1 MTVLVDIGIGPISI
15 PTPGDVVTALTN
27 AVIGVADAV
36 FDKIIEWIA
45 GLLAQAVGKVT
56 EALVTL
62 LSAIKPTLTP
72 GGGITNA
79 VPIQASI
86 AGMAAMLVT
95 IFFVLRIIHGI
106 ITGQAGQNLRATIV
120 DAFSDPLITNY
131 ATTLNDTVTK
141 LYSQDGIV
149 QGGVFVII
157 FALLYIIAAVFL
169 CFELFVVRIV
179 GFGERA
185 ELFDSVPV
193 AADIGEPVRR

>member
-79 VPIQASI
+79 APIQASI

-131 ATTLNDTVTK
+131 ATTLNDTVSHQAV
-141 LYSQDGIV
+141 LPRRNRARRRV
-149 QGGVFVII
+149 RHHLRPALHHRCGVS
-157 FALLYIIAAVFL
+157 
-169 CFELFVVRIV
+169 LFRVVRRSGRRFRRACRV
-179 GFGERA
+179 VRFGASR
-185 ELFDSVPV
+185 S
-193 AADIGEPVRR
+193 RHR